1 MATVKRYSVARTQ
14 GGVANASVVHSI
26 SVDPTP
32 PAVGG
37 TAGSPA
43 NSTGSNNGYHR
54 IDEAQMREGKI
65 PTLSYSFGNPG
76 GQAPAGVVNTGAG
89 HDCLTNQNAAGTARP
104 DLAGTTVIATT
115 TTLTNGANQKA
126 AGLVLRVPVNAQG
139 AITMADVRAVQGG
152 EGYTDTTR
160 VQVDGW
166 ENSSFTV
173 DVAP

>member
-14 GGVANASVVHSI
+14 GGTANASVVHSI

-32 PAVGG
+32 ATAAG

-54 IDEAQMREGKI
+54 IDELQMREGKI

-76 GQAPAGVVNTGAG
+76 GAAPTGVVNTGAA
-89 HDCLTNQNAAGTARP
+89 HDCLTTENAAGTARA
-104 DLAGTTVIATT
+104 DLANQTVIATT
-115 TTLTNGANQKA
+115 TTLTNTAGNKA
-126 AGLVLRVPVNAQG
+126 AGLVLRVPVTAAG
-139 AITMADVRAVQGG
+139 AINMAQVRAIQGG
-152 EGYTDTTR
+152 EDYADGTR

-166 ENSSFTV
+166 VGSDYTV
-173 DVAP
+173 DLAP